1 MWTWVRSERFFLA
14 AEKDTRRIAVEVQSF
29 LGASAVRALQE
40 AIGQHVV
47 YREVMGEKEPER
59 VLYMAVSK
67 ETHETLLS
75 DKLGLFILTR
85 LRVRLLVFDPEQ
97 ERIVKWID

>member
-1 MWTWVRSERFFLA
+1 MPARNIHHGAAVAALKNDGWTLTHDPMRISFAGSEMYVDLGAERTLLA

-29 LGASAVRALQE
+29 LGASAVRALQ
-40 AIGQHVV
+40 
-47 YREVMGEKEPER
+47 
-59 VLYMAVSK
+59 
-67 ETHETLLS
+67 
-75 DKLGLFILTR
+75 